1 MTWLDAL
8 LDRGREAKT
17 AHARPVAVQ
26 KPPARVQAKP
36 EVQSVWVQTAAPRL
50 PEYPGA
56 AEPAFYFVSDGV
68 LTLCDEHG
76 KPERQTHQLKPDEDP
91 RRIAGRLKK
100 AALAL
105 THSDFNR
112 RLNYPSAGVA

>member
-1 MTWLDAL
+1 MGWLDAL
-8 LDRGREAKT
+8 ERRAREAT
-17 AHARPVAVQ
+17 GIATVVSVSPTPTR
-26 KPPARVQAKP
+26 AKP
-36 EVQSVWVQTAAPRL
+36 EVKSVWVQTAAPIG
-50 PEYPGA
+50 PGDPGA

-112 RLNYPSAGVA
+112 RLNYRTAGVA